1 MNKES
6 ACAAGGAFDEEEDEL
21 TSDIFG
27 KKLCQF
33 KRLTGQPPDAPP
45 LVFWLLAGY
54 FRKNDQVMRTE
65 GLFRVAAPEADVRE
79 LEIHMSQDNFY
90 YLETVTNCHIVSNYW
105 KKMMREMKDPICPYD
120 QYDAYMELAKIT
132 PDRRIYKLKTL
143 IEALPALN
151 RNTLK
156 FIIEFMREVV

>member
-1 MNKES
+1 M
-6 ACAAGGAFDEEEDEL
+6 
-21 TSDIFG
+21 
-27 KKLCQF
+27 
-33 KRLTGQPPDAPP
+33 
-45 LVFWLLAGY
+45 
-54 FRKNDQVMRTE
+54 
-65 GLFRVAAPEADVRE
+65 FRVAAPEADVRE

-90 YLETVTNCHIVSNYW
+90 YLETVENCHIVSNYW
-105 KKMMREMKDPICPYD
+105 KKMMREMKDPICPYE